1 MPIAPS
7 DPPLAPALRL
17 TADHVSAVLD
27 ACGYSCNPGLLAST
41 AQLAAGCRV
50 LVQFGDLIATNADGV
65 TCLTI
70 RCSIVINGGE
80 DSGSGVRSWQIRK
93 VLPAPI
99 GPIRLC
105 IVIEAD
111 LLLGSGVLIDEL
123 LPHSGAIY
131 QHLRLLIADMR
142 ATLHELPVHD
152 AAAHDVDP
160 PVLRI
165 EASFLGD
172 LATGRSGIASSR
184 AAGARERSA
193 AIARVTHRHR
203 HITTA
208 ACDCLLNGV
217 LPELAQII
225 PGTDPHPSPHCAAP
239 QPTATEQSLA
249 SSSQPLATTR
259 AQSIDLA
266 SHAATPPAEP
276 LQPST
281 CIH

>member
-7 DPPLAPALRL
+7 HPPLAPALRL

-27 ACGYSCNPGLLAST
+27 ACGYSSNPGLLCST
-41 AQLAAGCRV
+41 AHLAAGCRV

-65 TCLTI
+65 TCLTV

-80 DSGSGVRSWQIRK
+80 DSASGVRSWQIRK

-99 GPIRLC
+99 GPIRLS
-105 IVIEAD
+105 IAIEAD
-111 LLLGSGVLIDEL
+111 LLLGSGVLIEEL
-123 LPHSGAIY
+123 LPHSDAIY
-131 QHLRLLIADMR
+131 QHLRLLITDMR

-152 AAAHDVDP
+152 EAGHDIDP

-172 LATGRSGIASSR
+172 LAAGRSGIASSR

>member
-7 DPPLAPALRL
+7 HPPLAPALLL

-27 ACGYSCNPGLLAST
+27 ACGYSST
-41 AQLAAGCRV
+41 AVRLSGTAHLAAGCRV
-50 LVQFGDLIATNADGV
+50 LLQFGDLIATDADGA
-65 TCLTI
+65 TCLTL
-70 RCSIVINGGE
+70 RCSIVINGSE
-80 DSGSGVRSWQIRK
+80 ESVSGVCCWHIRK
-93 VLPAPI
+93 VLPALI
-99 GPIRLC
+99 GAVRLS
-105 IVIEAD
+105 IAIEAD
-111 LLLGSGVLIDEL
+111 LLLGSGVLIEEL
-123 LPHSGAIY
+123 LPHSDEIY
-131 QHLRLLIADMR
+131 RHLRLLIADMR
-142 ATLHELPVHD
+142 ATLHELPVDDEPGHD
-152 AAAHDVDP
+152 IDP

-165 EASFLGD
+165 EANFLGD
-172 LATGRSGIASSR
+172 LAAGRSGIASAR

-225 PGTDPHPSPHCAAP
+225 HGIDPHPSTGCAAP
-239 QPTATEQSLA
+239 QPGPTEQSLA
-249 SSSQPLATTR
+249 ASSRSAPSAG
-259 AQSIDLA
+259 AQSMGLA

>member
-1 MPIAPS
+1 MPIALS
-7 DPPLAPALRL
+7 HPPLAPALRL

-27 ACGYSCNPGLLAST
+27 ACGYSSNPGLLGST
-41 AQLAAGCRV
+41 AHLAAGCRV

-65 TCLTI
+65 TCLTV
-70 RCSIVINGGE
+70 RCSIAINGGE

-93 VLPAPI
+93 VLPAPV
-99 GPIRLC
+99 GLIRLS
-105 IVIEAD
+105 IAIEAD
-111 LLLGSGVLIDEL
+111 LLLGSGVLIEEL

-131 QHLRLLIADMR
+131 QHLQLLIADIR

-152 AAAHDVDP
+152 EAAPDSDP

-193 AIARVTHRHR
+193 AIACVTRRHL

-225 PGTDPHPSPHCAAP
+225 PGTDPHSSTYCAAP
-239 QPTATEQSLA
+239 QPTATEQSVT
-249 SSSQPLATTR
+249 SSSRPLPTES

-266 SHAATPPAEP
+266 SHAATPSAEP

>member
-7 DPPLAPALRL
+7 DPSLAPALLL

-27 ACGYSCNPGLLAST
+27 ACGYSST
-41 AQLAAGCRV
+41 PVRLGNTAHLAAGCRV
-50 LVQFGDLIATNADGV
+50 LLQFGDLIATDADGA
-65 TCLTI
+65 TCLTL
-70 RCSIVINGGE
+70 RCSVVINGGE
-80 DSGSGVRSWQIRK
+80 ESASGVCCWQIRK
-93 VLPAPI
+93 VLPALI
-99 GPIRLC
+99 GPVRLN
-105 IVIEAD
+105 IAIEAD
-111 LLLGSGVLIDEL
+111 LLLASGVRIEEL
-123 LPHSGAIY
+123 LPHSAEIY

-142 ATLHELPVHD
+142 ATLLELPIDDEPNHD
-152 AAAHDVDP
+152 IDA

-172 LATGRSGIASSR
+172 LAAGRSGIASAR

-225 PGTDPHPSPHCAAP
+225 PGTDPHASTHCSAP
-239 QPTATEQSLA
+239 QPTATEQNLA
-249 SSSQPLATTR
+249 SSSRPLASAC

-266 SHAATPPAEP
+266 SHPATPPAEP
-276 LQPST
+276 LQPPT
-281 CIH
+281 LIY